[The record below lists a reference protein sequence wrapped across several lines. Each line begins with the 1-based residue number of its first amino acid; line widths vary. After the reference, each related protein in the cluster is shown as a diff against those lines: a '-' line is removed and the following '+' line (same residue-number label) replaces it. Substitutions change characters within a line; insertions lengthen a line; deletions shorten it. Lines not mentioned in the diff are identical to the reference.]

1 LVGFIKKYQ
10 IEFKHI
16 QSKQDVL
23 PALPRRRIFFFRLT
37 RILWGRHPFILF
49 ICYWKSTRL

>member
-23 PALPRRRIFFFRLT
+23 PALSRRQIFFFKAHADFMRQAFIYFVY
-37 RILWGRHPFILF
+37 ILLKI
-49 ICYWKSTRL
+49 K